1 MEDRLKL
8 RVTGISPLLTHNP
21 LSMLD
26 KDDLAKGRQIPSPE
40 EEAEAGV
47 YRTAD
52 GSCAI
57 PGVAFR
63 SALVKASGAYRR
75 GRRSLKSDIAHVQV
89 EPELVPLRSP
99 EGEPLTGYTVD
110 LRRAVVQRQGVV
122 RARPRFERWSAD
134 LEVIYDPEL
143 IEPDL
148 IVQVM
153 ADAGRRIGVG
163 DYRPEKSGWF
173 GRFTV
178 ERL

>member
-1 MEDRLKL
+1 
-8 RVTGISPLLTHNP
+8 
-21 LSMLD
+21 
-26 KDDLAKGRQIPSPE
+26 
-40 EEAEAGV
+40 
-47 YRTAD
+47 
-52 GSCAI
+52 
-57 PGVAFR
+57 
-63 SALVKASGAYRR
+63 
-75 GRRSLKSDIAHVQV
+75 
-89 EPELVPLRSP
+89 
-99 EGEPLTGYTVD
+99 
-110 LRRAVVQRQGVV
+110 VV
-122 RARPRFERWSAD
+122 RARPRFERWSAH